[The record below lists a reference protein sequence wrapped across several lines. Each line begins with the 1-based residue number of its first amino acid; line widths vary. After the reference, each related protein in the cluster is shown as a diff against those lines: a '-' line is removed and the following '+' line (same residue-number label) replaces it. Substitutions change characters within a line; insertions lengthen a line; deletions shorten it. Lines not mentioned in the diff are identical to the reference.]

1 MRHATD
7 RSNVAE
13 QATIRR
19 RDLHHTLLNAESCR
33 VHRLLRPGTRTR
45 QDSVNVVKQG
55 DRPSGPPPAITVV
68 QRRSR

>member
-1 MRHATD
+1 VRHATD

-19 RDLHHTLLNAESCR
+19 RDL
-33 VHRLLRPGTRTR
+33 